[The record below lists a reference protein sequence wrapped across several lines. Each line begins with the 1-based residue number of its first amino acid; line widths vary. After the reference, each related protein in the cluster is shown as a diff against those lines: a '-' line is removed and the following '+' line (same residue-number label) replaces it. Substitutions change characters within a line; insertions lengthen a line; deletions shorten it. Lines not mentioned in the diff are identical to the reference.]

1 MPVAGP
7 VDPGAGDVGLV
18 EAPVAGELPA
28 PVTANG
34 FEPPQAPDPARYQML
49 ADPSPFTTR
58 ASIDPGDAAAGFP
71 DLTLVGIV
79 PVNGKMTI
87 WVQPKDSDQPVQLVE
102 GGEAK
107 DGMRLLKI
115 ISPENMYAAEAEIEV
130 GGQRGKLRFMADATA
145 IAPGAGAPQ
154 AGGGAGRPTRA
165 PTRRGRTTGTKPDK
179 SNGGAGPIRPAATDR
194 HAAPPHRPAP
204 LTMIR
209 FSRRHFIRT
218 CPLTTDIP

>member
-154 AGGGAGRPTRA
+154 AGGGAAGRPARQQGAAGQPVQNQTSQTEVQGQSGPQQ
-165 PTRRGRTTGTKPDK
+165 PTVMPRRRIVLP
-179 SNGGAGPIRPAATDR
+179 R
-194 HAAPPHRPAP
+194 
-204 LTMIR
+204 
-209 FSRRHFIRT
+209 
-218 CPLTTDIP
+218 